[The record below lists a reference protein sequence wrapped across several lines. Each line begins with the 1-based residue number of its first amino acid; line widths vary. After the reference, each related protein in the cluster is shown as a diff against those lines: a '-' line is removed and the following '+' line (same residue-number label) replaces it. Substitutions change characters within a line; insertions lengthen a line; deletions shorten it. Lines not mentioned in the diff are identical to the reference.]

1 MTNPSESNPFATPD
15 AHQVAQNEELRQQQE
30 KAAWDAYAAQQA
42 AYAEQQA
49 EYARQTGQAPP
60 QWTSQQWQGQVGGQ
74 QHSPYQQNPY
84 QQNPYQQNP
93 YQQNPYQQNPY
104 QQSPYGA
111 SPHPPQYAAY
121 PQRPATPGVATAA
134 LVLGIISVVMFPPAG
149 IVALILGII
158 ALRRIA
164 RLASGGRGMAIAGL
178 ITGSMGTA
186 ITVFLILAFV
196 FLFNTAQESS
206 ISVNSPRT
214 IPSQSASIGH
224 CLDVLPETDAELSYW
239 LVPCSDPHLA
249 GIVTVRPTQNS
260 DFPATSQEVEALAA
274 RCLSGSYTA
283 RKKMEELGLENFQI
297 FAVIPDEDR
306 WDGGFDANF
315 HCLVTPTSGYM
326 QGSLFRQDLELVPES
341 RP

>member
-93 YQQNPYQQNPY
+93 YQQ
-104 QQSPYGA
+104 SPYGA
-111 SPHPPQYAAY
+111 SPHPLQYAAY
-121 PQRPATPGVATAA
+121 PQRPATAGVATAA

-149 IVALILGII
+149 IVALLLGII

-178 ITGSMGTA
+178 ITRFMVTA
-186 ITVFLILAFV
+186 ITVVLVLAIV
-196 FLFNTAQESS
+196 FLFYPAQ
-206 ISVNSPRT
+206 
-214 IPSQSASIGH
+214 
-224 CLDVLPETDAELSYW
+224 
-239 LVPCSDPHLA
+239 
-249 GIVTVRPTQNS
+249 
-260 DFPATSQEVEALAA
+260 
-274 RCLSGSYTA
+274 
-283 RKKMEELGLENFQI
+283 K
-297 FAVIPDEDR
+297 
-306 WDGGFDANF
+306 
-315 HCLVTPTSGYM
+315 
-326 QGSLFRQDLELVPES
+326 
-341 RP
+341 